1 MRVFVTG
8 ASGNVGRTIIRAMKD
23 YPEFELVGGWCRKS
37 GIDLGLLAGIEAK
50 GVLTAKSLSLGLAES
65 LPDVVIDFSVT
76 PILEQNMKEYLNFGL
91 NAVIGT
97 TGLTD
102 DQFAPFIKGVEERGL
117 RWAAIANYGLGISFV
132 QDFIKLVR
140 EYYPYISIVDR
151 HHENMANAPSGTAAD
166 LACAAEGESGQVASK
181 ESYPGVLAGKVHG
194 VQVVSQR
201 LPWPGPFSEHEVLL
215 GRRDE
220 IIKITVTDHTSD
232 IYTDGVYL
240 TAQTL
245 PLLPPGSFVR
255 SLSEIRNYPR

>member
-1 MRVFVTG
+1 
-8 ASGNVGRTIIRAMKD
+8 
-23 YPEFELVGGWCRKS
+23 
-37 GIDLGLLAGIEAK
+37 
-50 GVLTAKSLSLGLAES
+50 
-65 LPDVVIDFSVT
+65 
-76 PILEQNMKEYLNFGL
+76 MKEYLNFGL

-102 DQFAPFIKGVEERGL
+102 EQFAPYIRGVEERGL
-117 RWAAIANYGLGISFV
+117 RWAAITNYGLGISFV
-132 QDFIKLVR
+132 QDFIKLIR
-140 EYYPYISIVDR
+140 EYYPYVSIIDR
-151 HHENMANAPSGTAAD
+151 HHEKMANAPSGTAAD
-166 LACAAEGESGQVASK
+166 LAHAAKGENGQVDSK

-194 VQVVSQR
+194 VQVISQR

-215 GRRDE
+215 GRHDE
-220 IIKITVTDHTSD
+220 VIKITVTDYTSD